1 MGAPEDRHTKLA
13 ELERRIREARGPVS
27 PKRGASVAEKYN
39 SATMA
44 WRMVL
49 ELVLGVLIGVALGW
63 GIDWLAGTLPVFL
76 MIFGLLGFAGG
87 VRTMM
92 YSADQLNRS
101 IAREKAEA
109 EASARQDEAR

>member
-1 MGAPEDRHTKLA
+1 MGAPEDRRTRLA
-13 ELERRIREARGPVS
+13 ELERQIRTARQATRPAKG
-27 PKRGASVAEKYN
+27 RNVAEKYN

-49 ELVLGVLIGVALGW
+49 ELVLGMLIGVALGF

-109 EASARQDEAR
+109 AAGRDGEAR

>member
-1 MGAPEDRHTKLA
+1 MGAPEDRQTKLA
-13 ELERRIREARGPVS
+13 ELERQIRAARGAGP
-27 PKRGASVAEKYN
+27 PKKGRTVADKYN

-49 ELVLGVLIGVALGW
+49 ELVLGVLIGVAMGW

-76 MIFGLLGFAGG
+76 LIFGLLGFAGG
-87 VRTMM
+87 MRTML
-92 YSADQLNRS
+92 YSAEQLNRS

-109 EASARQDEAR
+109 AAAGRKDKTP